1 MSVPALLQ
9 SLRHG
14 EGFSK
19 LPASFGIMQFR
30 TSKGRTYFGA
40 IHSPS
45 GFNLY
50 QKLNNNSL
58 TVGGSAIALPPQPV
72 SVPSMTAL
80 SAVCD
85 NSDGSVTLTFAPAI
99 AATEKVKLFASAAV
113 SGGKSFVKSELRLI
127 GIMDSTSTSPFCRN
141 KPLYCK
147 VWCCW
152 NCWKENFLRHRT
164 SKAHHWPSRSQSG
177 VFHSNCDLNMPS
189 KSVEIYTPSG
199 TVYLIE
205 GAGGVL
211 QINVRFSFANVV
223 DIRIYYSNLS
233 EEKILPGPLQSHN
246 LTLTTEILWHELF
259 MELSERKS
267 VAKSEVRSFKAISM
281 VIP

>member
-1 MSVPALLQ
+1 MKTLFGAIVVDGRGKLGGHVASKN
-9 SLRHG
+9 RHG
-14 EGFSK
+14 SYFRTKVSPSQ
-19 LPASFGIMQFR
+19 PASQYSANVRARFTTISQAWRGLLEAPRILWNNAVQDF
-30 TSKGRTYFGA
+30 KGTDVFGA

-127 GIMDSTSTSPFCRN
+127 GIMDSTSTSPFVATS
-141 KPLYCK
+141 LYTAK
-147 VWCCW
+147 YGAV
-152 NCWKENFLRHRT
+152 
-164 SKAHHWPSRSQSG
+164 
-177 VFHSNCDLNMPS
+177 
-189 KSVEIYTPSG
+189 G
-199 TVYLIE
+199 TVGKKI
-205 GAGGVL
+205 
-211 QINVRFSFANVV
+211 FFATEQV
-223 DIRIYYSNLS
+223 
-233 EEKILPGPLQSHN
+233 K
-246 LTLTTEILWHELF
+246 LTTGQAG
-259 MELSERKS
+259 RKVECS
-267 VAKSEVRSFKAISM
+267 T
-281 VIP
+281 VIVT

>member
-1 MSVPALLQ
+1 MERLLEAPRILWNNAVQ
-9 SLRHG
+9 D
-14 EGFSK
+14 F
-19 LPASFGIMQFR
+19 
-30 TSKGRTYFGA
+30 KGTDVFGA

-99 AATEKVKLFASAAV
+99 AATEKVKLFRFCSCKWRKVVRKVGASAYRHNGFNFNF
-113 SGGKSFVKSELRLI
+113 SI
-127 GIMDSTSTSPFCRN
+127 CRN

-177 VFHSNCDLNMPS
+177 VFHSNCDLNMPQ
-189 KSVEIYTPSG
+189 KAWKFIHPP
-199 TVYLIE
+199 
-205 GAGGVL
+205 A
-211 QINVRFSFANVV
+211 
-223 DIRIYYSNLS
+223 
-233 EEKILPGPLQSHN
+233 
-246 LTLTTEILWHELF
+246 LF
-259 MELSERKS
+259 
-267 VAKSEVRSFKAISM
+267 I
-281 VIP
+281 